1 MQNGR
6 KAHGYVD
13 ENKVEMK
20 LKLNVEDEN
29 SPKNDGTGKKIM
41 NFLMKLYVRLYFVE
55 VFRRELSLV
64 G

>member
-6 KAHGYVD
+6 KEHGYVD

-20 LKLNVEDEN
+20 LKLNVKDEN
-29 SPKNDGTGKKIM
+29 SPKNEGAGKKTM
-41 NFLMKLYVRLYFVE
+41 NFLMKLYVRLYFAE